1 MRPLDDAPNTDELLP
16 ELLADNLA
24 RTGRAEVTDALDAI
38 DGALNRNI
46 RPVKG
51 STMKPIRRPY
61 FLDWRFYV
69 CLAVQV
75 LVGLTV
81 VHGFGVEESNWRFAI
96 YFVGGWFASMQ
107 CDEWND
113 WRESKGRVR

>member
-1 MRPLDDAPNTDELLP
+1 MRPRDEGTGPDELLP
-16 ELLADNLA
+16 GLLAGTRA
-24 RTGRAEVTDALDAI
+24 RTDRAEVTDALDAI
-38 DGALNRNI
+38 DGALTNNI

-61 FLDWRFYV
+61 FLDWRLYV
-69 CLAVQV
+69 CLAVQM
-75 LVGLTV
+75 LIGLAV
-81 VHGFGVEESNWRFAI
+81 VHNFGLEDSNWRFAI